1 MIWLHIFRI
10 TNHETSVSENT
21 FDMCVPKNNKVH
33 FWKKK
38 HWYCEIFKNL
48 NRQLQSMYG
57 IYFMLLAIFRL
68 AYHFLQNH
76 CSWHKKNI
84 INKYKVAKGPRRL
97 KTKQKWRAKEPKSKS
112 ISGDLRLNFTG
123 TMHYH
128 HEALELF
135 DNKTHGLTQGW
146 PFNLMVLHRQPKNH
160 WKKLRY

>member
-10 TNHETSVSENT
+10 TNHENT
-21 FDMCVPKNNKVH
+21 FDMCAH
-33 FWKKK
+33 FRKKK

-97 KTKQKWRAKEPKSKS
+97 KTKQKWRAKEAKSKS

-128 HEALELF
+128 QEALELF
-135 DNKTHGLTQGW
+135 DNKTLGLTQGW